1 IDLRPVL
8 LSEVIDSV
16 LESVRPSFETKGVE
30 FTTVFDPNQSRVS
43 GDADG
48 LQQVFWNLFTNA
60 VKFTPA
66 SGRVTVTLKNRNG
79 CVEASVADTGAGID
93 PQFLPFI
100 FDRFRQADGSTTRR
114 HGGLG
119 LGLAIV
125 RHLIEIHH
133 GSIKVESPGANQGA

>member
-1 IDLRPVL
+1 MR
-8 LSEVIDSV
+8 
-16 LESVRPSFETKGVE
+16 
-30 FTTVFDPNQSRVS
+30 QSLVS
-43 GDADG
+43 GDANR

-66 SGRVTVTLKNRNG
+66 GGRVMVTLNAEKRSPRG
-79 CVEASVADTGAGID
+79 ISQRYGVGID
-93 PQFLPFI
+93 PQFLPYI

-125 RHLIEIHH
+125 RHLVEIHQ
-133 GSIKVESPGANQGA
+133 GTIKVQSAGTDQGTTFLITLPLVPAQ